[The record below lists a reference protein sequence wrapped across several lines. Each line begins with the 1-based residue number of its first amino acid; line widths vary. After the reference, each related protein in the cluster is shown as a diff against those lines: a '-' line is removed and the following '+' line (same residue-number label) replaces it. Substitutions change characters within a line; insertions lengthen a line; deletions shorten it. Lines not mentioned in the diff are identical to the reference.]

1 MEVIMAEE
9 VKFTEEEMNKVKEFQ
24 NKYFEIQSN
33 FGQVHIAR
41 LRLEEQLISL
51 DKSTNDIQEQFKKTT
66 EEEKEFLNKITEKY
80 GDGSL
85 NPDTS
90 VFTPN
95 KS

>member
-1 MEVIMAEE
+1 MAEE
-9 VKFTEEEMNKVKEFQ
+9 IKFTEEEMNKVKEFQ

-66 EEEKEFLNKITEKY
+66 EEEKKFLNKITEKY

>member
-1 MEVIMAEE
+1 MAEE
-9 VKFTEEEMNKVKEFQ
+9 IKFTEEEMNKVKEFQ

>member
-1 MEVIMAEE
+1 MEVTMAEE
-9 VKFTEEEMNKVKEFQ
+9 IKFTEEEMNKVKEFQ

>member
-1 MEVIMAEE
+1 MAEE

-90 VFTPN
+90 VFKPN

>member
-1 MEVIMAEE
+1 M
-9 VKFTEEEMNKVKEFQ
+9 
-24 NKYFEIQSN
+24 
-33 FGQVHIAR
+33 HIAR

>member
-1 MEVIMAEE
+1 MAEE